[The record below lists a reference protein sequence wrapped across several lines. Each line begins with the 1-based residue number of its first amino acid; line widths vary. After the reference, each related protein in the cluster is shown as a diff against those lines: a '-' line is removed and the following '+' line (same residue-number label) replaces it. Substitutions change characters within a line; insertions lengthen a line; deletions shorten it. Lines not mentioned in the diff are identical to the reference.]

1 MPSLSDSI
9 RYYIDAKDRNRP
21 HLLTRAFAPTA
32 TVDVVAR
39 TPTISFP
46 SAVTGID
53 AIADVFVRRFA
64 MTYENVYTF
73 CLSAPP
79 NDDRPAFSCD
89 WLVAMSE
96 KEGGAPR
103 IGSGRYD
110 WFFRRDSRRLVEKLV
125 ITIDVMQKLDPGCLR
140 PVMDWVSALPYPWCP
155 ADVAAKSTPKMV
167 DLAET
172 LSRLAAV
179 QTVAAR

>member
-1 MPSLSDSI
+1 MASLSNSI
-9 RYYIDAKDRNRP
+9 RSYIVAKDRNRP
-21 HLLTRAFAPTA
+21 HLLTRAFAPAA

-53 AIADVFVRRFA
+53 AIAEVFVRRFA
-64 MTYENVYTF
+64 MMYENVYTF
-73 CLSAPP
+73 CLSSPP
-79 NDDRPAFSCD
+79 NDDSQAFSCD

-103 IGSGRYD
+103 VGSGRYD
-110 WFFRRDSRRLVEKLV
+110 WFSARNGGRLVEKLV

-155 ADVAAKSTPKMV
+155 VDVAAKSVPKMV

-172 LSRLAAV
+172 LSRLAVV